1 MPIDTRSHLWLA
13 MILSVVI
20 HGVLLAALT
29 VKSNMAPVYH
39 PAIYGVGGGSA
50 VVQFISVAADGS
62 GEGAGASSVPSDGST
77 SALPPPVEVSEDLPE
92 EKAPTVESLSVQ
104 TVANGEARPSD
115 DSATEILQKE
125 PPADGAIRGQSPPAG
140 GSVRREADLPTGTTY
155 RHDNT
160 GGVTN
165 GRIYG
170 GIDSLGNG
178 THHGGVGSGRPG
190 AGGSGAFGKPAYLR
204 NPLPP
209 YPRVAREHGWEGTTL
224 LRVEVLDDGSGGK
237 VEILKSSGYQVLD
250 EAALETVRRWSF
262 LPARSGYTPIR
273 SLVEIPIR
281 FRMAGD

>member
-1 MPIDTRSHLWLA
+1 VPIDTRSHLWLA
-13 MILSVVI
+13 TVFSVAI
-20 HGVLLAALT
+20 HGVFLAALT
-29 VKSNMAPVYH
+29 VKSNLAPVYH
-39 PAIYGVGGGSA
+39 PATYGVGSDFP
-50 VVQFISVAADGS
+50 VVQFVSAALGGS
-62 GEGAGASSVPSDGST
+62 GGGGGVQEGDPGVPSDGLPSPVPPLVEMSENLPLREAQQVELLT
-77 SALPPPVEVSEDLPE
+77 VKISAS
-92 EKAPTVESLSVQ
+92 Q
-104 TVANGEARPSD
+104 EAQLAD

-125 PPADGAIRGQSPPAG
+125 PTAAGAIRGQS
-140 GSVRREADLPTGTTY
+140 
-155 RHDNT
+155 NT

-170 GIDSLGNG
+170 SIDGLGNG

-224 LRVEVLDDGSGGK
+224 LRVEVLDDGTGGK

-250 EAALETVRRWSF
+250 EAALETVRRWKF
-262 LPARSGYTPIR
+262 LPARSGDTPIR

-281 FRMAGD
+281 FRMAGN